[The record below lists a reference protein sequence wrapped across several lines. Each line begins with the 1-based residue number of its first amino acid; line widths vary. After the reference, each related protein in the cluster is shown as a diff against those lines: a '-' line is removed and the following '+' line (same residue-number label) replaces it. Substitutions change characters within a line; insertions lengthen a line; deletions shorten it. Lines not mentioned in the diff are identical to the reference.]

1 MPFVGARCFLLVRDG
16 FCWCAM
22 VFVGARCF
30 LCVRHA
36 FCWLARGDFVV
47 LCAVVFC
54 AIWFLSR
61 AVFFCWCAM
70 VFVGAGVFL
79 LLRGVSSQ

>member
-1 MPFVGARCFLLVRDG
+1 MVFVGARF
-16 FCWCAM
+16 F
-22 VFVGARCF
+22 FVGARCF

-36 FCWLARGDFVV
+36 FCWLARGAFVV

-54 AIWFLSR
+54 ALWFLSR
-61 AVFFCWCAM
+61 TVF
-70 VFVGAGVFL
+70 FVGARCFVDGVRWFLLVPVFFL